1 MERQLHGWTNQTVHI
16 KSSNKLLALE
26 QVRGVFRT
34 RIANITT
41 GVSETSESYIISA
54 IKTMRP
60 HSKRPDSQM
69 IFDYINKNSA
79 TNGTLDDNNK
89 VI

>member
-1 MERQLHGWTNQTVHI
+1 MERQLRGWTDQTIHI

-26 QVRGVFRT
+26 QVRGVFS
-34 RIANITT
+34 
-41 GVSETSESYIISA
+41 VSEASESYIISA

-69 IFDYINKNSA
+69 IFDHINKHSA
-79 TNGTLDDNNK
+79 TNGTLDDNSK